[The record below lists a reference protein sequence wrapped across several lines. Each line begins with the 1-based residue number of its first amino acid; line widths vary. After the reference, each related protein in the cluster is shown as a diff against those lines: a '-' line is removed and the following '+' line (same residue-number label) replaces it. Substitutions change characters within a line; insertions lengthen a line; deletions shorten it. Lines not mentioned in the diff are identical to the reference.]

1 MTLYAILGTIVL
13 AILGAFGLVRKS
25 ARAERDRLRAD
36 QAEDTL
42 RRTDAGREAAD
53 DADNA
58 LGTGMT
64 PQDLK
69 RLNDKK
75 WGKK

>member
-25 ARAERDRLRAD
+25 TRAERDRIRAD

-42 RRTDAGREAAD
+42 RRMDAGQKAADAAD
-53 DADNA
+53 DEIAK
-58 LGTGMT
+58 GKT
-64 PQDLK
+64 PDEVV
-69 RLNDKK
+69 RANDGRWSK
-75 WGKK
+75 

>member
-42 RRTDAGREAAD
+42 KRTDAGRKAAD
-53 DADNA
+53 DADDA
-58 LGTGMT
+58 LATGMT
-64 PQDLK
+64 PADLK
-69 RLNDKK
+69 RLNDRK
-75 WGKK
+75 WGRK